1 MARKFFNQKVKK
13 SKSKNP
19 ALLVTLILIGVIATI
34 ILIVLIVKSLNKKP
48 DNAVIKI
55 RDVVAVEINSELPD
69 KTIFFAELENVKEKD
84 IKVSFENVKVDTVG
98 KYEVTLKVYGK
109 SYKSTLEVVDT
120 ESPKLEAKDHT
131 IRVGDT
137 YTAKDFV
144 KSCTDNSGIS
154 CIVEFYDKGL
164 NQEGDKLSYSNYVKE
179 GTYTVQII
187 AKDPS
192 GNTSYS
198 MAKLVIGSGQAEKP
212 TTCKYGNDSYDKD
225 TYTIAVNVTEN
236 GCALDLNLYQ
246 SETILAPIK
255 DLIEAETAKLKKEM
269 NVLKLDSKNIYLN
282 SSIGPVLNESGKGV
296 VGYTV
301 YMEVYLGND
310 DNKEVIE
317 SFYVNQYG
325 GRNYIVNKYLK

>member
-1 MARKFFNQKVKK
+1 MARKFFNEKVKT
-13 SKSKNP
+13 SKSNNP
-19 ALLVTLILIGVIATI
+19 AVLVALILIGVLATI

-84 IKVSFENVKVDTVG
+84 IKISFENVKVDAVG
-98 KYEVTLKVYGK
+98 KYEVTLNVYGK
-109 SYKSTLEVVDT
+109 KYKSTLEVVDT
-120 ESPKLEAKDHT
+120 ESPSLEAKDYT
-131 IRVGDT
+131 IQAGEA

-144 KSCTDNSGIS
+144 KSCTDNSGVS

-164 NQEGDKLSYSNYVKE
+164 SQEGDKISYSNYTKE
-179 GTYTVQII
+179 GTYTVQIM

-198 MAKLVIGSGQAEKP
+198 MAKLIIGNGKTDKP
-212 TTCKYGNDSYDKD
+212 TTCKYGDGKYDEG
-225 TYTIAVNVTEN
+225 TYTLAVNVTEN

-246 SETILAPIK
+246 SDSIIAPVK
-255 DLIEAETAKLKKEM
+255 ELITYQTEKLKKEM
-269 NVLKLDSKNIYLN
+269 TVLKLDTKNIYLN

-296 VGYTV
+296 VGYTL
-301 YMEVYLGND
+301 YMEVYLGSE

-317 SFYVNQYG
+317 SFYVNQNG